1 MILSPMAGE
10 REREPQNLVANKYDG
25 QTKHT
30 HISAILDKA
39 LRSQVDRTHVF
50 TSIVI
55 VLC

>member
-1 MILSPMAGE
+1 MAGE